1 MPSLIYGYGVT
12 GKSFQRYLEIKGEE
26 FEIYDALHNDSLKI
40 ASKIEDGFYKNIY
53 VSPSVS
59 KKKFKNLKKHSLVIS
74 DMDIFFK
81 EDDSIKIG
89 ITGTNGKSTTCF
101 HLMQLLEEEFSINL
115 VGNIGKP
122 VLDVLNNGRKY
133 SIIELSSF
141 QLDKVV
147 NLDLDYGIL
156 LNIDSDH
163 LDYHENLEDYVQSKK
178 RILEAKKSIQCDD
191 ISIIYKFITGSVPP
205 KKELKNLPFRFQKIN
220 QNIINDS
227 KSTNSHSLKF
237 AICEASKI
245 FKDFALILLG
255 DPKKEKY
262 KEIEISDIALVVICG
277 KHKGEIFPCIKH
289 ENKVL
294 CENLSLAIKEV
305 KKANIKNI
313 LFSPGYPSGDDYIN
327 FEERGKAFN
336 KLVEENFGTQ

>member
-1 MPSLIYGYGVT
+1 MPSLIYGFGVT
-12 GKSFQRYLEIKGEE
+12 GKSFQRYLDIKGEE
-26 FEIYDALHNDSLKI
+26 FEIYDTLHSDSLKI

-53 VSPSVS
+53 VSPSVP
-59 KKKFKNLKKHSLVIS
+59 KEKFKNLKKYSTVFT
-74 DMDIFFK
+74 DMDIFFN

-89 ITGTNGKSTTCF
+89 ITGTNKKSTTCY
-101 HLMQLLEEEFSINL
+101 HLMQLLEEKYSINL

-122 VLDVLNNGRKY
+122 VLDVLNNGKKY

-141 QLDKVV
+141 QLDKVS
-147 NLDLDYGIL
+147 NIDLDYGIL

-163 LDYHENLEDYVQSKK
+163 LDYHENIEDYVQSKK
-178 RILEAKKSIQCDD
+178 RILEAKKSIQSDD
-191 ISIIYKFITGSVPP
+191 IKTIYKFITGSMPP
-205 KKELKNLPFRFQKIN
+205 KKELKDLPFRFQKIN
-220 QNIINDS
+220 QNTINDS

-245 FKDFALILLG
+245 FNDFALILIG
-255 DPKKEKY
+255 NPEKEGY
-262 KEIEISDIALVVICG
+262 KEVEISNPSLVVICG
-277 KHKGEIFPCIKH
+277 KHANEISSCVKH

-294 CENLSLAIKEV
+294 CENLSLAVKEIE
-305 KKANIKNI
+305 KANIKNI

-336 KLVEENFGTQ
+336 KLIEKNSGT

>member
-1 MPSLIYGYGVT
+1 MPSLIYGFGVT
-12 GKSFQRYLEIKGEE
+12 GKSFQRYLDIKGEE
-26 FEIYDALHNDSLKI
+26 FEIYDTLHSDSLKI

-53 VSPSVS
+53 VSPSVP
-59 KKKFKNLKKHSLVIS
+59 KEKFKNLKKYSTVFT
-74 DMDIFFK
+74 DMDIFFN

-89 ITGTNGKSTTCF
+89 ITGTNKKSTTCY
-101 HLMQLLEEEFSINL
+101 HLMQLLEEKYSINL

-122 VLDVLNNGRKY
+122 VLDVLNNGKKY

-141 QLDKVV
+141 QLDKVS
-147 NLDLDYGIL
+147 NIDLDYGIL

-163 LDYHENLEDYVQSKK
+163 LDYHENIEDYVQSKK
-178 RILEAKKSIQCDD
+178 RILEAKKSIQSDD
-191 ISIIYKFITGSVPP
+191 IKTIYKFITGSMPP
-205 KKELKNLPFRFQKIN
+205 KKELKDLPFRFQKIN

-245 FKDFALILLG
+245 FNDFALILIG
-255 DPKKEKY
+255 NPEKEGY
-262 KEIEISDIALVVICG
+262 KEVEISNPSLVVICG
-277 KHKGEIFPCIKH
+277 KHANEIFSCVKH

-294 CENLSLAIKEV
+294 SENLSLAIKEIE
-305 KKANIKNI
+305 KANIKNI

-336 KLVEENFGTQ
+336 KLIEENSGT

>member
-1 MPSLIYGYGVT
+1 MPSLIYGFGVT
-12 GKSFQRYLEIKGEE
+12 GKSFQRYLDIKGEE

-53 VSPSVS
+53 VSPSVP
-59 KKKFKNLKKHSLVIS
+59 KEKFKNLKKYSTVFT
-74 DMDIFFK
+74 DMDIFFN

-89 ITGTNGKSTTCF
+89 ITGTNKKSTTCY
-101 HLMQLLEEEFSINL
+101 HLMQLLEEKYSTNL

-122 VLDVLNNGRKY
+122 VLDVLNNGKKY

-141 QLDKVV
+141 QLDKVS
-147 NLDLDYGIL
+147 NIDLDYGIL

-163 LDYHENLEDYVQSKK
+163 LDYHENIEDYVQSKK
-178 RILEAKKSIQCDD
+178 RILEAKKSIQSDD
-191 ISIIYKFITGSVPP
+191 IKTIYKFITGSMPP
-205 KKELKNLPFRFQKIN
+205 KKELKDLPFRFQKIN
-220 QNIINDS
+220 QNTINDS

-245 FKDFALILLG
+245 FNDFALILIG
-255 DPKKEKY
+255 NPEKEGY
-262 KEIEISDIALVVICG
+262 KEVEISNPSLVVICG
-277 KHKGEIFPCIKH
+277 KHANEIFSCVKH

-294 CENLSLAIKEV
+294 CENLSLAVKEIE
-305 KKANIKNI
+305 KANIKNI

-336 KLVEENFGTQ
+336 KLIEENSGT

>member
-1 MPSLIYGYGVT
+1 MPSLIYGFGVT
-12 GKSFQRYLEIKGEE
+12 GKSFQRYLDIKGEE
-26 FEIYDALHNDSLKI
+26 FEIYDTLHSDSLKI

-53 VSPSVS
+53 VSPSVP
-59 KKKFKNLKKHSLVIS
+59 KEKFKNLKKYSTVFT
-74 DMDIFFK
+74 DMDIFFN

-89 ITGTNGKSTTCF
+89 ITGTNKKSTTCY
-101 HLMQLLEEEFSINL
+101 HLMQLLEEKYSINL

-122 VLDVLNNGRKY
+122 VLDVLNNGKKY

-141 QLDKVV
+141 QLDKVS
-147 NLDLDYGIL
+147 NIDLDYGIL

-163 LDYHENLEDYVQSKK
+163 LDYHENIEDYVQSKK
-178 RILEAKKSIQCDD
+178 RILEAKKSIQSDD
-191 ISIIYKFITGSVPP
+191 IKTIYKFITGSMPP
-205 KKELKNLPFRFQKIN
+205 NKELKDLPFRFQKIN
-220 QNIINDS
+220 QNTINDS

-245 FKDFALILLG
+245 FNDFALILIG
-255 DPKKEKY
+255 NPEKEGY
-262 KEIEISDIALVVICG
+262 KEVEISNPSLVVICG
-277 KHKGEIFPCIKH
+277 KHANEISSCVKH

-294 CENLSLAIKEV
+294 CENLSLAVKEIE
-305 KKANIKNI
+305 KANIKNI

-336 KLVEENFGTQ
+336 KLIEENSGT